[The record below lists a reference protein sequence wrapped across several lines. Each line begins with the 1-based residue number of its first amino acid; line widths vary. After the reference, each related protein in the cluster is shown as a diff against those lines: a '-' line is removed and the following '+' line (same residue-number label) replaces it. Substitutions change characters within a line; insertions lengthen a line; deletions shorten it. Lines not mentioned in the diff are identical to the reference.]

1 MQKNESRSKDT
12 KEKQKDYYVSVTV
25 CQILLCALLLG
36 ILALVLKG
44 SGSDTVKNQLNDIMT
59 SKIEYEDVSAAVS
72 EYIGNA
78 SSWAVFGDNISY
90 SETTKAEEA
99 QPSEKEE
106 TVSAETTDETT
117 SEEVPMGGRDVKAY
131 EAKTNTSFAP
141 YKVTA
146 KILNPIE
153 SGRYTSLFGYRTN
166 PITGEF
172 TFHTGLDIAAP
183 KGSAIRAAWNGTVT
197 KVGEDSQA
205 GKYIFLE
212 HNDGFVTF
220 YCHCSEI
227 VAVKGAVIRQGETI
241 AFVGSTGW
249 STGPHLHFEIRKDNI
264 RLNPMWA
271 LEDDA

>member
-1 MQKNESRSKDT
+1 MQKNESPGKNT
-12 KEKQKDYYVSVTV
+12 KEKNKDYYVSVTV
-25 CQILLCALLLG
+25 CQILLSAFLLCL
-36 ILALVLKG
+36 LALVLRGADKESLKG
-44 SGSDTVKNQLNDIMT
+44 QLNNIMT
-59 SKIEYEDVSAAVS
+59 SQINYEDVSAAVS
-72 EYIGNA
+72 QYLSDA
-78 SSWAVFGDNISY
+78 DSWAVFGDNISHTEAELT
-90 SETTKAEEA
+90 SQTQAEE
-99 QPSEKEE
+99 STSLE
-106 TVSAETTDETT
+106 STDE
-117 SEEVPMGGRDVKAY
+117 SVAADEPMGGRDIKTY

-153 SGRYTSLFGYRTN
+153 NGRYTSLFGYRTN
-166 PITGEF
+166 PITGDF
-172 TFHTGLDIAAP
+172 SFHTGLDIAAP
-183 KGSAIRAAWNGTVT
+183 EGSAIRAAFNGTVT

-227 VAVKGAVIRQGETI
+227 AAQKGAVIRQGETI
-241 AFVGSTGW
+241 ARVGSTGW